1 MELVI
6 IDCLI
11 INYLFTISQVS
22 QTPSTTGIPPQ
33 PTQFLK
39 IKLIDGIYWFLIIE
53 PTRNIIV
60 FEWILRKIFNSTLKQ
75 GLRIST

>member
-22 QTPSTTGIPPQ
+22 QTPSTTGTPPQ
-33 PTQFLK
+33 SSH
-39 IKLIDGIYWFLIIE
+39 
-53 PTRNIIV
+53 
-60 FEWILRKIFNSTLKQ
+60 ILVKQ
-75 GLRIST
+75 TD